1 MDLQTQELN
10 NFENL
15 AHTTN
20 LVNHL
25 FHDMQ
30 FHKLNIK
37 KYGHGTYITYRV
49 LEVMKCKDVCNG
61 RYLLLV

>member
-37 KYGHGTYITYRV
+37 IWTWHVYNISSSRSD
-49 LEVMKCKDVCNG
+49 EM
-61 RYLLLV
+61 